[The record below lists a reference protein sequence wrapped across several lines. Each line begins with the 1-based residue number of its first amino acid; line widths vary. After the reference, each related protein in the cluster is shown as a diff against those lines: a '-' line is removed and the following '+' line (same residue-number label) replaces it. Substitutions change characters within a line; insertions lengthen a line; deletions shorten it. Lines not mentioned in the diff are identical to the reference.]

1 MLRLSQL
8 SVFLLLAVYSPLI
21 LVLALCIDMLK
32 SYVYI
37 QPLLSLSQD
46 EIQVD
51 EVWLVLILV
60 ANLGRD
66 NTMSRH
72 RGWAGVGEQRRAAN
86 YKLHKRG
93 KNHWGD
99 VLSWQT

>member
-8 SVFLLLAVYSPLI
+8 SFFLLAVYSPLI

-32 SYVYI
+32 SYVYM
-37 QPLLSLSQD
+37 QPLLFLSQD

-51 EVWLVLILV
+51 EVWLMLILV
-60 ANLGRD
+60 ANLERD
-66 NTMSRH
+66 DTMSRL
-72 RGWAGVGEQRRAAN
+72 RGCVGVGEQRRAAN

-99 VLSWQT
+99 VLS